1 MTMFVMKSIE
11 EELEFQKGKL
21 QTLSIYIDE
30 PKSKEI
36 VKQLQD
42 HNDMM
47 LAGIEQE
54 RLQAINQFLWES
66 NHLPLSKSQR
76 LEAIKFNKEHWL
88 EFKHLER

>member
-1 MTMFVMKSIE
+1 MFDMKSIE
-11 EELEFQKGKL
+11 EELNFIKSKL

-47 LAGIEQE
+47 LAGIEQ
-54 RLQAINQFLWES
+54 
-66 NHLPLSKSQR
+66 QR
-76 LEAIKFNKEHWL
+76 LEAIKFNKEHGMD
-88 EFKHLER
+88 FKHLER